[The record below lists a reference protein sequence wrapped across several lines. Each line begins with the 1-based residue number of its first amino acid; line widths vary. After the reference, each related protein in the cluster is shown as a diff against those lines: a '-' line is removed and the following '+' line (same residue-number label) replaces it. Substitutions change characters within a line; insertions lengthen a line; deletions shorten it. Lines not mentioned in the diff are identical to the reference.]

1 MIPWHR
7 LFGLTLTDYFHDT
20 AYNVEIEKDLSLK
33 QQLLDV
39 VILERKEGGAPLPE
53 VLPDGLEDLSIH
65 NLMTFKSPDKTLDHW
80 AVEELAGHYVN
91 YRKQESPS
99 FEKLLPEEDFRLYA
113 VCVRDPMKLFKRCEF
128 RRVKKGVYDL
138 KWGVRDVRTIV
149 TGQVPKAKR
158 NLPWL
163 LFSASPEK
171 VTFGMR
177 NYQWKIPASRVV
189 SNIAKKYIDEEVFM
203 TYTMEDFNR
212 EVREE
217 LLQSLTKEE
226 RKKFLKGLDPEE
238 RLEGL
243 DTEELLKALGPEERL
258 KGLDPEE
265 LLKVLGPEKLLKV
278 LDPKIIE
285 EYLRKIKALGRS

>member
-20 AYNVEIEKDLSLK
+20 AYKVEIEKDLSLK

-39 VILERKEGGAPLPE
+39 VILERK
-53 VLPDGLEDLSIH
+53 
-65 NLMTFKSPDKTLDHW
+65 
-80 AVEELAGHYVN
+80 
-91 YRKQESPS
+91 
-99 FEKLLPEEDFRLYA
+99 
-113 VCVRDPMKLFKRCEF
+113 
-128 RRVKKGVYDL
+128 KGVYGL

-177 NYQWKIPASRVV
+177 NYRWKIPASRVV
-189 SNIAKKYIDEEVFM
+189 SNIAKKYLDEEVFM

-212 EVREE
+212 ETREE

-226 RKKFLKGLDPEE
+226 RAKFLKGLDPEE
-238 RLEGL
+238 RLNGL
-243 DTEELLKALGPEERL
+243 DPKELLKVLGPEELLKVLGPEERL

-265 LLKVLGPEKLLKV
+265 LLKVLGPEKLIKA
-278 LDPKIIE
+278 LDPKFIE
-285 EYLRKIKALGRS
+285 EYLRKIKARGHS